1 MPEYYML
8 SFSSHQ
14 DRAASFGETVS
25 FYGTL
30 LDTSRRV
37 LGATIKWRIE
47 RNACELVAVGEYPS
61 NSYLSGASFKAEK
74 NGWYKCTFEAYLE
87 GKRVATTAV
96 GALVER
102 ETIKP
107 TLPVPVDFDEFWQRQ
122 RERVD
127 AIPMNLRLT
136 PLENDSILEV
146 FDLQADCTNDTPV
159 SGILARPVNAKKGGH
174 PAILVTHGAG
184 VRSAGEGRFLSFA
197 AKGFLSLDINAHG
210 LPNGKP
216 VEFYDKLGNG
226 ELMGYPLRGFDTG
239 DLEKVYML
247 GVFHRVYRALEALIA
262 MPEWDGRNLWL
273 FGGSQASWQSCV
285 GAALMPKVSGMAV
298 WIPAGAD
305 MAGGG
310 WPFNYYA
317 DKPVPE
323 SMRRTM
329 PYFDSTSFATRIDK
343 IPVICEAGLID
354 MVCKADGVMAAYN
367 SLATPDKTLNLH
379 YQMGHETL
387 ESEIAEMERFI
398 MTHLIN
404 S

>member
-14 DRAASFGETVS
+14 DRAALRGETVS

-30 LDTSRRV
+30 LDASRRV

-47 RNACELVAVGEYPS
+47 RNASELVAVGEYPS
-61 NSYLSGASFKAEK
+61 DSYLSGASFKAEK
-74 NGWYKCTFEAYLE
+74 NGWYRCTFDAYLD
-87 GKRVATTAV
+87 GKWVAVTSI
-96 GALVER
+96 GALVAPK
-102 ETIKP
+102 TIKP
-107 TLPVPVDFDEFWQRQ
+107 TLPVPADFDEFWQRQ

-127 AIPMNLRLT
+127 AIPINLQLT
-136 PLENDSILEV
+136 PLEKDTVLEV
-146 FDLQADCTNDTPV
+146 FDLQADCTNNTPV
-159 SGILARPVNAKKGGH
+159 SGIFARPVNARKGRH
-174 PAILVTHGAG
+174 PAILVPHGAG

-216 VEFYDKLGNG
+216 VEFYDKIGNG
-226 ELMGYPLRGFDTG
+226 DLMGYPLRGFDTG
-239 DLEKVYML
+239 DPEKVYML
-247 GVFHRVYRALEALIA
+247 GVFQRVYRALEALIA
-262 MPEWDGRNLWL
+262 MPEWDGRNLWI
-273 FGGSQASWQSCV
+273 FGGSQASWQSFA
-285 GAALMPKVSGMAV
+285 GAALMPKVSGISV

-310 WPFNYYA
+310 WPFNSYA
-317 DKPVPE
+317 GKTVPE
-323 SMRRTM
+323 AMRRTM
-329 PYFDSTSFATRIDK
+329 AYFDSTSFATRIDK
-343 IPVICEAGLID
+343 IPVICEAGLAD
-354 MVCKADGVMAAYN
+354 VVCKADGVMAAYN
-367 SLATPDKTLNLH
+367 SLATKDKTLNLH

-404 S
+404 N

>member
-14 DRAASFGETVS
+14 DRAALLGETVS

-107 TLPVPVDFDEFWQRQ
+107 TLPVPADFDAFWQRQ

-127 AIPMNLRLT
+127 VIPMNLRLT

-159 SGILARPVNAKKGGH
+159 SGILARPVNAK
-174 PAILVTHGAG
+174 
-184 VRSAGEGRFLSFA
+184 
-197 AKGFLSLDINAHG
+197 
-210 LPNGKP
+210 
-216 VEFYDKLGNG
+216 
-226 ELMGYPLRGFDTG
+226 
-239 DLEKVYML
+239 
-247 GVFHRVYRALEALIA
+247 
-262 MPEWDGRNLWL
+262 
-273 FGGSQASWQSCV
+273 
-285 GAALMPKVSGMAV
+285 
-298 WIPAGAD
+298 
-305 MAGGG
+305 
-310 WPFNYYA
+310 
-317 DKPVPE
+317 
-323 SMRRTM
+323 
-329 PYFDSTSFATRIDK
+329 
-343 IPVICEAGLID
+343 
-354 MVCKADGVMAAYN
+354 
-367 SLATPDKTLNLH
+367 
-379 YQMGHETL
+379 
-387 ESEIAEMERFI
+387 
-398 MTHLIN
+398 
-404 S
+404 

>member
-14 DRAASFGETVS
+14 DRAARLGETIS

-30 LDTSRRV
+30 LDALRRV
-37 LGATIKWRIE
+37 PGATVKWRIM
-47 RNACELVAVGEYPS
+47 RNACELIAVGEYPS
-61 NSYLSGASFKAEK
+61 EAYLSGAVLKADK
-74 NGWYKCTFEAYLE
+74 PGSYVCSFEAYLD
-87 GKRVATTAV
+87 GKRVATTTI
-96 GALVER
+96 GALVAPEQ
-102 ETIKP
+102 IKP
-107 TLPVPVDFDEFWQRQ
+107 TLSVPDDFDAFWQRQ

-127 AIPMNLRLT
+127 AVPMNLRLT
-136 PLENDSILEV
+136 PLENDSVIEV
-146 FDLQADCTNDTPV
+146 FDLQADCTNNTPV
-159 SGILARPVNAKKGGH
+159 SGIFARPVNAKKGGH
-174 PAILVTHGAG
+174 PAILVPHGAG

-216 VEFYDKLGNG
+216 VEYYDKLGNG

-239 DLEKVYML
+239 DPEQVYML
-247 GVFHRVYRALEALIA
+247 GVFHRVYRALEALVA

-273 FGGSQASWQSCV
+273 FGGSQASWQSFV
-285 GAALMPKVSGMAV
+285 GATLMPKVSGMAV

-305 MAGGG
+305 MACGG

-317 DKPVPE
+317 GKPVPE

-343 IPVICEAGLID
+343 IPVICEVGLID
-354 MVCKADGVMAAYN
+354 NVCKADGVMAAYN
-367 SLATPDKTLNLH
+367 SLATPNKTLNLH
-379 YQMGHETL
+379 YQLWHETL
-387 ESEIAEMERFI
+387 ECEIAEMERFI
-398 MTHLIN
+398 MSHLV
-404 S
+404 